1 MRKPYLVHNIERLGC
16 DGWSAILRLFLARAN
31 TYKAVFPDGGEG
43 DLAAGRADCLALD
56 GATIVPWW
64 GMADS
69 SEVSGPLNDAAKALF
84 LSPGLRLWHFELW
97 QNDELVLSLED
108 FTLCIVHVSATELD
122 DLKALITEPNLLE
135 AINLRRDPGIQPV
148 TMTSEEMD
156 FLIEQLQPSRPK
168 EY

>member
-1 MRKPYLVHNIERLGC
+1 
-16 DGWSAILRLFLARAN
+16 
-31 TYKAVFPDGGEG
+31 
-43 DLAAGRADCLALD
+43 
-56 GATIVPWW
+56 
-64 GMADS
+64 
-69 SEVSGPLNDAAKALF
+69 
-84 LSPGLRLWHFELW
+84 SPGLRLWHFELW